1 MEINLSIAWSDFIVA
16 VGVYWFWVLM
26 AVGAVYLIFKAAAS
40 AVFSTKLDYMRRLIH
55 GKKG

>member
-1 MEINLSIAWSDFIVA
+1 MEINLSIAWPDFIVA
-16 VGVYWFWVLM
+16 VTIYWFWVIM
-26 AVGAVYLIFKAAAS
+26 VIIGVYLIFKAAAS